1 MSSTSSRPTK
11 RERRDQRREEE
22 RVLREA
28 AARRA
33 QTRRYVTL
41 GVIALLVVGAIA
53 LAAGPLS
60 SMFGGGSTAAAQG
73 TQYPNLGQEHVNR
86 GVPHAAYNSN
96 PPTSGPHYPDWARWG
111 VFDQPQPDELLVHNL
126 EHGGIVVHYNCADGC
141 PELAGQLRD
150 LVSTYRSKVI
160 LAPRPNP
167 DVPCRVTLSAWTWL
181 DCFNDFDAERINA
194 FIRAHKD
201 RGPELVPD

>member
-1 MSSTSSRPTK
+1 MSTTSSRPTK

-22 RVLREA
+22 RVAREA
-28 AARRA
+28 AARRN
-33 QTRRYVTL
+33 QTRRYLTM

-53 LAAGPLS
+53 LAVGPLS
-60 SMFGGGSTAAAQG
+60 SLFGGGTAAAQG
-73 TQYPNLGQEHVNR
+73 TQYPNLGQDHINR
-86 GVPHAAYNSN
+86 GVPHDPYNSN

>member
-1 MSSTSSRPTK
+1 MSSTPSRPTK

-22 RVLREA
+22 RLAREA
-28 AARRA
+28 ATRRN
-33 QTRRYVTL
+33 QTRRYLTM

-60 SMFGGGSTAAAQG
+60 SLFGGGAAAAQG
-73 TQYPNLGQEHVNR
+73 TQHPNLGQEHVNR
-86 GVPHAAYNSN
+86 GVQHAPYNSN

-126 EHGGIVVHYNCADGC
+126 EHGGIVVHYNCPDGC

-150 LVSTYRSKVI
+150 VVAGYRSKVI

-167 DVPCRVTLSAWTWL
+167 DVPCRITLSAWTWL
-181 DCFNDFDAERINA
+181 DCFNDFDAERIHA